1 MKIKLSFVLVIV
13 LLTAC
18 SRKTLKGNDYSYY
31 KSEIEKSKRQELLQK
46 EADKKNNTLQEPS
59 HPINKTPRY
68 LSAEERKKF
77 STLLEVPEKEIKN
90 ERLYAVIE
98 EWLGTPYDW
107 GGTTKKGVDC
117 SSYVQQLYQKVY
129 GQALPRTSLEQ
140 FYLDTKSHFRNQEY
154 LKEGDLIFFR
164 LRHQDKVVSHVGV
177 YLQNGK
183 FTGSNSPHGVQIA
196 DLNADYW
203 QDKYVACARLLNT
216 P

>member
-18 SRKTLKGNDYSYY
+18 SRKTLKGGDYSYY
-31 KSEIEKSKRQELLQK
+31 KSEIEKSKRQEQLQK
-46 EADKKNNTLQEPS
+46 EANKKTNTVHQVNEV
-59 HPINKTPRY
+59 PRY
-68 LSAEERKKF
+68 LSPEERKKF
-77 STLLEVPEKEIKN
+77 STLLDVPEKEIKN
-90 ERLYAVIE
+90 EKLYAVIDQ
-98 EWLGTPYDW
+98 WLGTPYDW
-107 GGTTKKGVDC
+107 GGTSKNGVDC

-129 GQALPRTSLEQ
+129 GRDLPRTSLEQ
-140 FYLDTKSHFRNQEY
+140 FYLDTKSHFRNQKY

-203 QDKYVACARLLNT
+203 QDKYVACARLINT